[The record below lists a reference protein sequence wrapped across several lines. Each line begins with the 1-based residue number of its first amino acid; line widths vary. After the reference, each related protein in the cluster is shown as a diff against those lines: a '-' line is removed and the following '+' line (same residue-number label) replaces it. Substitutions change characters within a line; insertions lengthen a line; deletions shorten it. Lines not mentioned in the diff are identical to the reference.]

1 MHRSLAKQDTLLA
14 NVALDILP
22 VNEIP
27 PVLHFP
33 DKSIIM
39 F

>member
-1 MHRSLAKQDTLLA
+1 MHHSLAKQDTLLA

-27 PVLHFP
+27 L
-33 DKSIIM
+33 SCISLTNA
-39 F
+39 